1 MSDRVRFG
9 IVGLGAMGAG
19 HCHYVRDLVPEAELT
34 AVCDVDAARAHEIG
48 EQYGVPAFTE
58 PEAMFASGLI
68 DAVLIATPHYFHA
81 PLAIAAFQHGLHVL
95 TEKPLCVTVRDADR
109 MIEAAHRA
117 GRKFGIMYQ
126 MRTRPENRAARQL
139 VEQGALGEVRRT
151 LLITAWYRTQA
162 YYDSGGWRA
171 TWAGEGG
178 GVLINQAP
186 HYLDLFQWLGGMPC
200 RVQAQVRT
208 RLHDIEVEDEAFALL
223 EYPNGAHGYLYATTN
238 EVPDEN
244 AIEICGD
251 KGKLC
256 LYNGKLEFWQF
267 ERSIR
272 EFTFETDQMWGTIR
286 AERVEVPIEP
296 LPEDAL
302 RDHPAIIQN
311 FARSILYDEPLI
323 APGEEGLAVVE
334 LINALILSGK
344 RGVPVSI
351 PVERDAYDAL
361 IAELKAQ
368 SRPKTRLREQRQTD
382 PNLVR

>member
-1 MSDRVRFG
+1 MAERVRFG

-19 HCHYVRDLVPEAELT
+19 HCHYVRDLVPEAELS
-34 AVCDVDAARAHEIG
+34 AVCDISADRAKAFG

-58 PEAMFASGLI
+58 PEALFQSGLV
-68 DAVLIATPHYFHA
+68 DAVLIATPHYHHA

-95 TEKPLCVTVRDADR
+95 TEKPLCVSVSDADR
-109 MIEAAHRA
+109 MIAAARQS
-117 GRKFGIMYQ
+117 GRRFGIMYQ
-126 MRTRPENRAARQL
+126 FRTRPENRAARRL
-139 VEQGALGEVRRT
+139 IEQGAIGEVRRT

-186 HYLDLFQWLGGMPC
+186 HYLDLFQWLGGLPK

-208 RLHDIEVEDEAFALL
+208 RLHEIETEDEAFALL

-251 KGKLC
+251 RGKLC

-272 EFTFETDQMWGTIR
+272 EFTFETDEMWGAIR
-286 AERVEVPIEP
+286 AERVEVPLEP
-296 LPEDAL
+296 LPENAL

-323 APGEEGLAVVE
+323 APGEEGLPVVE
-334 LINALILSGK
+334 LINAIILSGK
-344 RGVPVSI
+344 RDTLVEI
-351 PVERDAYDAL
+351 PVDRDAYDAL
-361 IAELKAQ
+361 LTELKAA
-368 SRPKTRLREQRQTD
+368 SRPKTRLREQHQTD

>member
-1 MSDRVRFG
+1 MAEQVRFG

-19 HCHYVRDLVPEAELT
+19 HCHYVRDLVPETELT
-34 AVCDVDAARAHEIG
+34 AVCDTDPHRARVIG
-48 EQYGVPAFTE
+48 EQYGVPFFTE
-58 PEAMFASGLI
+58 PDAMFTSGLI

-81 PLAIAAFQHGLHVL
+81 PLAIMAFQHGLHVL
-95 TEKPLCVTVRDADR
+95 TEKPLCVAVSDADR
-109 MIEAAHRA
+109 MIAAARQS
-117 GRKFGIMYQ
+117 GKKFGIMYQ

-139 VEQGALGEVRRT
+139 IEQGAIGEVRRT

-186 HYLDLFQWLGGMPC
+186 HYLDLFQWLGGLPAH
-200 RVQAQVRT
+200 VFAQIRT

-251 KGKLC
+251 RGKLC

-267 ERSIR
+267 EHSIR
-272 EFTFETDQMWGTIR
+272 EFTFQSEEMWGSIR
-286 AERVEVPIEP
+286 ADRIEVPLEAP
-296 LPEDAL
+296 PEGAL

-311 FARSILYDEPLI
+311 FARSILYNEPLI

-351 PVERDAYDAL
+351 PVERAAYDAL
-361 IAELKAQ
+361 MAELKAQ
-368 SRPKTRLREQRQTD
+368 SRPKTRVHEQYETD

>member
-1 MSDRVRFG
+1 MAERVRFG

-19 HCHYVRDLVPEAELT
+19 YCHYVRDLVPEAELG
-34 AVCDVDAARAHEIG
+34 AVCDTSADRAKAFG

-58 PEAMFASGLI
+58 PEALFQSGLV
-68 DAVLIATPHYFHA
+68 DAVLIATPHYHHA

-95 TEKPLCVTVRDADR
+95 TEKPLCVSVSDADR
-109 MIEAAHRA
+109 MIAAARRS
-117 GRKFGIMYQ
+117 GRRFGIMYQ
-126 MRTRPENRAARQL
+126 LRTRPEHRAARRL
-139 VEQGALGEVRRT
+139 IEQGAISEVRRT

-186 HYLDLFQWLGGMPC
+186 HYLDLFQWLGGLPK

-208 RLHDIEVEDEAFALL
+208 RLHEIETEDEAFALL

-251 KGKLC
+251 RGKLC

-272 EFTFETDQMWGTIR
+272 EFTFETDEMWGAIR
-286 AERVEVPIEP
+286 AERVEVPLEP
-296 LPEDAL
+296 LPENAL

-323 APGEEGLAVVE
+323 APGEGGLPVVE
-334 LINALILSGK
+334 LINAIILSGK
-344 RGVPVSI
+344 RGTPVEI
-351 PVERDAYDAL
+351 PVDRDAYDAL
-361 IAELKAQ
+361 LTELKAA
-368 SRPKTRLREQRQTD
+368 SRPKTRLREQHQTD
-382 PNLVR
+382 PNLLR

>member
-1 MSDRVRFG
+1 MAEQVRFG
-9 IVGLGAMGAG
+9 VVGLGAMGAG
-19 HCHYVRDLVPEAELT
+19 HCHYLRNLVPETELT
-34 AVCDVDAARAHEIG
+34 AVCDTEVDRAQAMG
-48 EQYGVPAFTE
+48 EQYGVPFFTE

-81 PLAIAAFQHGLHVL
+81 PLAIMAFQHGLHVL
-95 TEKPLCVTVRDADR
+95 TEKPLCVTVSDADR
-109 MIEAAHRA
+109 MLAAARQS
-117 GRKFGIMYQ
+117 GKKFGIMYQ
-126 MRTRPENRAARQL
+126 MRTRPENRAARRL
-139 VEQGALGEVRRT
+139 IEQGAIGEVRRT

-186 HYLDLFQWLGGMPC
+186 HYLDLFQWLGGLPA
-200 RVQAQVRT
+200 RVFAQIRT

-251 KGKLC
+251 RGKLC

-267 ERSIR
+267 EHSIR
-272 EFTFETDQMWGTIR
+272 EFTFQSEEMWGSIH
-286 AERVEVPIEP
+286 AERIEVPLETP
-296 LPEDAL
+296 PEGAL

-311 FARSILYDEPLI
+311 FARSILYDEALI

-351 PVERDAYDAL
+351 PVDRAAYDAL

-368 SRPKTRLREQRQTD
+368 SRPKTRVREQHQTD
-382 PNLVR
+382 PHLVR